1 MLVKLLTDSAQVP
14 ARQSEGAAGYDIF
27 SDEDIALFPGERKLV
42 STGIALVVPN
52 SYYGRIAPRSGMAV
66 KKKIDVGAGVVDS
79 DYRGEVKVLLLH
91 NGRDVEHIKKGDRIA
106 QLILEKI
113 GFSEIEVVEELPDT
127 VRGDGGFGS
136 TGN

>member
-27 SDEDIALFPGERKLV
+27 SDENIALFPGERKLV